1 MGKADAYFVIRLKN
15 STYSIKNLKFRQRM
29 CQFCPKIE
37 KNSTDSIKNLKFR
50 QSRCPFCHKIQ
61 KLNLFIKK
69 SLIRARQ
76 KIWINKNDKI
86 KKYHLWQRK
95 ILSTFSHKNLK
106 FRQVRCHFVTRLKNS
121 QHFGECGFSQG
132 VSSTLQLLV
141 SLCKVRDSAFF

>member
-1 MGKADAYFVIRLKN
+1 MGKADASFVIRFKN
-15 STYSIKNLKFRQRM
+15 STCSIKNLKFRQG
-29 CQFCPKIE
+29 
-37 KNSTDSIKNLKFR
+37 
-50 QSRCPFCHKIQ
+50 RCPFCHKIQ

-106 FRQVRCHFVTRLKNS
+106 FRQVRCYFCHKIENS
-121 QHFGECGFSQG
+121 QHLGECGFSQG
-132 VSSTLQLLV
+132 VSSMLQLLV
-141 SLCKVRDSAFF
+141 SHCTVRDSAFFLTMFKTPLFTFIANDLPYDHP

>member
-1 MGKADAYFVIRLKN
+1 MGKAGANFVIRLKN
-15 STYSIKNLKFRQRM
+15 LTYSIKNLTFRQG
-29 CQFCPKIE
+29 
-37 KNSTDSIKNLKFR
+37 
-50 QSRCPFCHKIQ
+50 RCPFCHKIQ
-61 KLNLFIKK
+61 YSTYSNKNIKFWQGRCQFCHKIKQLNLFNKK

-95 ILSTFSHKNLK
+95 LLSTFSHKNLK

-132 VSSTLQLLV
+132 VSSTFQLLV
-141 SLCKVRDSAFF
+141 SLCTVRDSAFF

>member
-1 MGKADAYFVIRLKN
+1 MGKAGANFVIRLKN
-15 STYSIKNLKFRQRM
+15 LTYSIKNLTFRQG
-29 CQFCPKIE
+29 
-37 KNSTDSIKNLKFR
+37 
-50 QSRCPFCHKIQ
+50 RCPFCHKIQ

-141 SLCKVRDSAFF
+141 SLCTVRDSAFFLTMFKTPLFTFIANDLPSDHP